1 MQITE
6 ALPLITED
14 EMNLIESLRKSVGG
28 PYIASLSQEQKN
40 AFINFMDSLHS
51 INGGTKTIH

>member
-1 MQITE
+1 MQTTE

-14 EMNLIESLRKSVGG
+14 ELNLIESLRKSVGG
-28 PYIASLSQEQKN
+28 PYIASLSKEQKD
-40 AFINFMDSLHS
+40 AFIKFMASLQS